1 MCKNHISNEV
11 APIQDLLLSKL
22 VHFLRYTTY
31 FDFILMILKNGFVHR
46 LINAQKRF
54 DLSYI
59 VITFDASNEVGYKG
73 PGFHYPEI
81 KKETPRGRLNLFPC
95 AFACPDAPKADFW
108 ATIIMTI
115 DDNDQNLNKL
125 NKIIHTYDNRVSK
138 N

>member
-1 MCKNHISNEV
+1 MSKNHISNEV

-22 VHFLRYTTY
+22 VQFLRYTTY
-31 FDFILMILKNGFVHR
+31 FDFILMILKNGFLHR